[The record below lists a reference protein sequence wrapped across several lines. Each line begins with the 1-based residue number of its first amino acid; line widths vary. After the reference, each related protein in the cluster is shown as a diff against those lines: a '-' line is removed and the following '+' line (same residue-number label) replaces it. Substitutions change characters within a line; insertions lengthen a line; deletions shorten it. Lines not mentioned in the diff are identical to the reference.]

1 MITIQVI
8 KCQKNKHFIVGRE
21 LDVKYLGYKCGHF
34 WQKGAGFRGLG
45 SGHTVNILSN
55 FV

>member
-1 MITIQVI
+1 MP
-8 KCQKNKHFIVGRE
+8 KNKHFIVGCE

-34 WQKGAGFRGLG
+34 GQKGGGFWVLG
-45 SGHTVNILSN
+45 FGHTVNILSN